1 MTKLEMLEA
10 IENAKQVHLAQM
22 DKIKAVIA
30 GKEIK
35 HPTALG
41 KMECACGIWFYSN
54 AQQIKSVLGLQFFER
69 LDRSHENWHRDYV
82 SIYEIYFKEEKKGF
96 FAKFLGANKVDDLQK
111 DKAKLYFLELQKDTE
126 ELLLVSDAAKRRIS
140 ALNDSKFV

>member
-10 IENAKQVHLAQM
+10 IENAKQVHIAQM

-35 HPTALG
+35 RPTALG
-41 KMECACGIWFYSN
+41 KMECECGIWFYSN

-96 FAKFLGANKVDDLQK
+96 FAKILGANKVDDLQK

-126 ELLLVSDAAKRRIS
+126 ELLSVSEAAKRRIS